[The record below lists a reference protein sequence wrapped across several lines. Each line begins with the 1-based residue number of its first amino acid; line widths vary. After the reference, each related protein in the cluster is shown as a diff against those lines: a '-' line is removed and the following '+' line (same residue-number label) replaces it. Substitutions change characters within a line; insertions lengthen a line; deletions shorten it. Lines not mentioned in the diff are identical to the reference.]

1 MADFNNGITDSE
13 KTLLLTI
20 YTLHYFND
28 FASQQVLKNMNFEY
42 IERLTV
48 LQSYSLIVLSD
59 DD

>member
-28 FASQQVLKNMNFEY
+28 FAS
-42 IERLTV
+42 
-48 LQSYSLIVLSD
+48 
-59 DD
+59 

>member
-42 IERLTV
+42 TERLTV
-48 LQSYSLIVLSD
+48 LQSYGLIVLSD